1 MIRQWDRR
9 LSTVGFCFVWI
20 CLQADMFGG
29 CFKVL
34 HSFFSPPSL
43 LHVAIYSR
51 SSWLCYSVMDRR
63 IGVLV
68 ISFVNWLSAFDYLLI
83 GLIYQL
89 VHWYWHVC
97 IFMIWHLKSNPLLHW
112 YPGVMLCV
120 IAAACSLPCDEF
132 NNNIILEN
140 PFDIMKSKCCKVTNK
155 QKKQK
160 KQKLH
165 LPVHWL
171 RILNTTLHV
180 GDGVV
185 QLIEC
190 LTGEGSK
197 DPRFEPRQEH
207 KDNLW
212 ALSESNMRWL
222 AVGVPIP
229 RVHTRA

>member
-1 MIRQWDRR
+1 MLLSIRVLLGYVIQLWTEGLVYW
-9 LSTVGFCFVWI
+9 LSVLCIDKVLLITCWLVWFISWFIDIGMFVYLWNPILCCIGITVLCFVS
-20 CLQADMFGG
+20 LQP
-29 CFKVL
+29 
-34 HSFFSPPSL
+34 H
-43 LHVAIYSR
+43 
-51 SSWLCYSVMDRR
+51 
-63 IGVLV
+63 
-68 ISFVNWLSAFDYLLI
+68 
-83 GLIYQL
+83 
-89 VHWYWHVC
+89 
-97 IFMIWHLKSNPLLHW
+97 
-112 YPGVMLCV
+112 
-120 IAAACSLPCDEF
+120 AAYLPCDEF
-132 NNNIILEN
+132 NNIILEN

-155 QKKQK
+155 NKTKQK
-160 KQKLH
+160 TQLH